1 MSPYPHPI
9 VPAPVSAPARETQT
23 IVLTPFSHVCIHPS
37 QPWPFSLLPSSFFL
51 FSPSTPDSVKGGSLQ
66 WLLST
71 RGAHRDSRNSNF
83 HSLIIFMKLGLRSKQ
98 IEGQEDKERISG
110 RAREGHRHSSPER
123 VNQWEDTSAELATG
137 YWNLPGK
144 VPLRSCL
151 GWGDSWHLTLPGHP
165 GHTLVHPCLL
175 FRLSLFTFFLLSPYS
190 MLRFRAFSRVAK
202 NFSSR
207 FSTFLSS
214 GFK

>member
-1 MSPYPHPI
+1 MSPSPHPI
-9 VPAPVSAPARETQT
+9 VRASVSAPARETQT
-23 IVLTPFSHVCIHPS
+23 IILTPFSHICIHPF
-37 QPWPFSLLPSSFFL
+37 QLWPFSLLPSSFFL

-66 WLLST
+66 WHLST
-71 RGAHRDSRNSNF
+71 RGAHRDGRNSNF

-98 IEGQEDKERISG
+98 IEDQEDQEGISG
-110 RAREGHRHSSPER
+110 RAREGHPHSSPER

-137 YWNLPGK
+137 HWNLPGK
-144 VPLRSCL
+144 VPLRSFL

-165 GHTLVHPCLL
+165 RHTLVHPCLL
-175 FRLSLFTFFLLSPYS
+175 FRLSLFTLFCYHPTPCSGLGLFPG
-190 MLRFRAFSRVAK
+190 VAK